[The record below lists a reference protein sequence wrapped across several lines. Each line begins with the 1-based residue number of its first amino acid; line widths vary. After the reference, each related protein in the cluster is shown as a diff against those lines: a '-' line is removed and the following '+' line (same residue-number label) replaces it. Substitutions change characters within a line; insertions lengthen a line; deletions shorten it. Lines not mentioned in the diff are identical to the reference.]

1 MKELEILSA
10 FMIGGHD
17 LNNMRSTNDT
27 VLITDT
33 ERKVEELLQKT
44 VKENKKKELNINC
57 KKIEFTV
64 FRKR

>member
-33 ERKVEELLQKT
+33 ERKGTRTPAEDSEGK
-44 VKENKKKELNINC
+44 
-57 KKIEFTV
+57 
-64 FRKR
+64 